1 MVFRILWLTSA
12 ASFIA
17 NAMHVMAA
25 AWLMG
30 ERTCSSFLPALVQT
44 AVFLPMFA
52 LSLPA
57 AGLADT
63 PIDA

>member
-1 MVFRILWLTSA
+1 MV
-12 ASFIA
+12 
-17 NAMHVMAA
+17 
-25 AWLMG
+25 

-57 AGLADT
+57 AVLADT
-63 PIDA
+63 PTDAA